1 MTHSPI
7 NSEPYHLFSV
17 LTEHGSSLSWC
28 CCHDRSN
35 THHGNVLVELVV
47 RLSVL
52 VVVLRLGLPASLLPH
67 HGLLVVLPPVQAGTL
82 IDANTPH
89 HLTAQTDDRER
100 YCRHSYKLE
109 SDRSLRVL
117 PVSKQNHHPLPSI
130 LELILSLVPPSPPSP
145 SAASAGGSSLQGALV
160 SVPTLHDGV
169 VFVLQLHQL
178 GSHLLVHTHIC
189 HGQKTQQSQDMSSPF
204 RISVPLKHVYAV
216 SGQQLSTK
224 TTVS

>member
-67 HGLLVVLPPVQAGTL
+67 HGLLVVLPPVQAETL
-82 IDANTPH
+82 VDAHTPH
-89 HLTAQTDDRER
+89 HLTAQTEDDT
-100 YCRHSYKLE
+100 
-109 SDRSLRVL
+109 
-117 PVSKQNHHPLPSI
+117 Q
-130 LELILSLVPPSPPSP
+130 
-145 SAASAGGSSLQGALV
+145 
-160 SVPTLHDGV
+160 TL
-169 VFVLQLHQL
+169 
-178 GSHLLVHTHIC
+178 
-189 HGQKTQQSQDMSSPF
+189 
-204 RISVPLKHVYAV
+204 
-216 SGQQLSTK
+216 
-224 TTVS
+224 